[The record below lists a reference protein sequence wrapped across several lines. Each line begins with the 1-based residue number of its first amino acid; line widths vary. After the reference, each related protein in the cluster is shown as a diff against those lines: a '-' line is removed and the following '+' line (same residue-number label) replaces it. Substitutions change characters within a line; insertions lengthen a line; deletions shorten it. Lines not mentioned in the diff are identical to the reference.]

1 MLVSSVAIADS
12 VAPSAQRRRVF
23 FLFVICAL
31 QGLLAALRFVRPPI
45 LALAGGGAV
54 ENALAG
60 AARAQRRR
68 GAAVGAETLVRAVRT
83 QVDGLKHL
91 VDL

>member
-23 FLFVICAL
+23 FLFVLCAL
-31 QGLLAALRFVRPPI
+31 QGLAALRFVRPPI